1 MLKDIRSP
9 EALRSLPA
17 EQLPLLAGELRQSI
31 MSTVAANGGH
41 LASNCGIVEVTI
53 ALHRVFNTPAEKIF
67 FDVGHQAY
75 AHKLLTGRQDGFA
88 RLRKTDGVSG
98 FPSPA
103 ESIYDPAPAGHGG
116 SALSLALGAAAASPD
131 APDRVI
137 AVVGDGC
144 AGCGVTFE
152 ALNNA
157 SNCPGKE
164 RLILILNDN
173 QMSISKNSGALS
185 RYLGKVISG
194 DFYNRVRKKLKHHL
208 KPMPHLFKLVRSILY
223 AAKRVV
229 MIPRGNF
236 FEALGFRY
244 LGPVDGHDINEL
256 IRVLEQSRKLPG
268 PLVLHVV
275 TQKGFGCS
283 FAENDPTG
291 YHGIAGCDERTGKM
305 PVSSGGFSRAMGEA
319 LLKAGEKDPRIAVIS
334 AGMLDG
340 TGLRRFAEK
349 FPERSFDVGIAE
361 EHAVTFACG
370 LAAGGMRP
378 VCAIYDTF
386 LQRALDAV
394 YHDGVLAGVPLI
406 IAADRAGIVEDGP
419 THHGIYNCGFLR
431 SLPDIT
437 IMAPPRPEDMEH
449 FLEFALEL
457 SSVVV
462 IRYPRGG
469 VESRELPEL
478 PPLKKGRAVE
488 VISCDADDKA
498 VIWSIGAELFTALAV
513 ADELAK
519 RGIKATVIDARFLKP
534 FDKEKALEFRSF
546 RQYTIENHSVSGGLY
561 SALLESLAG
570 YSHQPVRGFGFPD
583 DAIVAHGEIA
593 KLREKYSL
601 TADSVAAQISAD
613 FGKSI

>member
-1 MLKDIRSP
+1 MLEKIQSP
-9 EALRSLPA
+9 EDLRSIPA
-17 EQLPLLAGELRQSI
+17 EQLPLLAGEVRKSI
-31 MSTVAANGGH
+31 MSAVAENGGH
-41 LASNCGIVEVTI
+41 LASNCGTVELTI
-53 ALHRVFNTPAEKIF
+53 ALHRVFNTPEEKIF
-67 FDVGHQAY
+67 FDVGHQSY
-75 AHKLLTGRQDGFA
+75 THKLLTGRQEGFA
-88 RLRKTDGVSG
+88 RLRKADGISG
-98 FPSPA
+98 FPNPA
-103 ESIYDPAPAGHGG
+103 ESIHDPAPAGHGG
-116 SALSLALGAAAASPD
+116 SALSLALGVAAGSPG
-131 APDRVI
+131 APERVV

-157 SNCPGKE
+157 SHCPGKN

-173 QMSISKNSGALS
+173 QMSISRNVGALS

-194 DFYNRVRKKLKHHL
+194 DFYNRFRKKLKHHL
-208 KPMPHLFKLVRSILY
+208 EPMPRLFKLVRSVLY
-223 AAKRVV
+223 AVKRLV

-256 IRVLEQSRKLPG
+256 IRVLEQSRKLAG

-291 YHGIAGCDERTGKM
+291 YHGIAGCDAVTGKL
-305 PVSSGGFSRAMGEA
+305 PVSSGGFSRALGEA
-319 LLKAGEKDPRIAVIS
+319 LLKIGEHDPRIAVVS

-340 TGLRRFAEK
+340 TGVRRFAEK

-370 LAAGGMRP
+370 LASGGMRP

-394 YHDGVLAGVPLI
+394 YHDGVLAGVPLV

-431 SLPDIT
+431 SIPGIT
-437 IMAPPRPEDMEH
+437 IMAPVQPDDVEK

-457 SSVVV
+457 ASPVV

-469 VESRELPEL
+469 VPFRKLPEL
-478 PPLKKGRAVE
+478 PPLEKGRAAE
-488 VISCDADDKA
+488 VISGRGADRA
-498 VIWSIGAELFTALAV
+498 VLWSIGAELFTALAV
-513 ADELAK
+513 ADELTEH
-519 RGIKATVIDARFLKP
+519 GIPVTVIDARFLKP
-534 FDKEKALEFRSF
+534 FDKEKAVEYRNY
-546 RQYTIENHSVSGGLY
+546 RQYTIENHSISGGLY
-561 SALLESLAG
+561 SALLESLADCQ
-570 YSHQPVRGFGFPD
+570 HQPVRGFGFPD
-583 DAIVAHGEIA
+583 DTIIAHGETG
-593 KLREKYSL
+593 KLREKYGL
-601 TADSVAAQISAD
+601 TAGYIAGRIVAD
-613 FGKSI
+613 FEKSI